1 MPALVEKAPV
11 TTNSFLHQ
19 QCLSLLGRKKTL
31 TLDIKDPQ
39 DELLDMLESGYA
51 RESITKECLSPR
63 DSPEGFSRFV
73 FKRVGKKIMELYT
86 DKGNAAVDR
95 FLLGAKR
102 VGDTFYI
109 SPYRIEEGDENAV
122 PSRVCAQLKKV
133 PLVKG
138 FCYQLRLNACKGYKY
153 HVYENVCDG
162 HDTDEVIA
170 SIFHK
175 VVFDRDADMTLR
187 SVTMNLQEASTAG
200 SIWDIP
206 AAIPAAQDNQ
216 EQRESGPLQLVT
228 KLPKWI
234 PRTQQLMQKFNG
246 KRVRGSSSKNIILTA
261 DRNKEPDDQR
271 IAMQFGKNRK
281 GFYVLDHTD
290 PLTPLQGFAVGLS
303 MCAWIGEDE
312 QA

>member
-1 MPALVEKAPV
+1 MPALAEKAPMS
-11 TTNSFLHQ
+11 TNSFLHE

-31 TLDIKDPQ
+31 TLDITDPQ
-39 DELLDMLESGYA
+39 DELLDLLENGYA
-51 RESITKECLSPR
+51 RESITQECLSPR
-63 DSPEGFSRFV
+63 ESPEGFNRFV
-73 FKRVGKKIMELYT
+73 FKRIGKKIMELYT
-86 DKGNAAVDR
+86 DKGEAKLDR

-109 SPYRIEEGDENAV
+109 SPYKIEDGDENAI
-122 PSRVCAQLKKV
+122 PARVCAQLRKV

-138 FCYQLRLNACKGYKY
+138 FCYQLRLNACKGYKS
-153 HVYENVCDG
+153 HVYENVVDG
-162 HDTDEVIA
+162 HNTDEVIA

-200 SIWDIP
+200 SMWGI
-206 AAIPAAQDNQ
+206 QTQ
-216 EQRESGPLQLVT
+216 EQQKHTGPLQLVT

-261 DRNKEPDDQR
+261 DREKEPDQQR

-281 GFYVLDHTD
+281 GYYVLDHTD

-312 QA
+312 SS